1 MRARV
6 IGSWGL
12 AAALAVAT
20 PGGPAQAWALGQ
32 SSSASAQSAVTQ
44 ADIQRLQDAA
54 FDASSELSRLRSR
67 DAAQAERFERE
78 LDDVR
83 DEIVYLK
90 VKINR
95 SESVARSEYTSLRD
109 KLDDLRQRIR
119 GDRSSSSSPTP
130 ASSSSSSSPSSSA
143 TSSSPASAPASGSTS
158 SEPSETSS
166 ASTQR
171 RSSHASG
178 THRHEIPVGKELD
191 VRLQAPLTSETA
203 QVEDRFE
210 ATTLVDL
217 LVDEEVL
224 IPAGSVMRGVVKSV
238 TKAGRLER
246 KGMLTLAFD
255 EITTNG
261 RTYPIRATVTQAIE
275 AGGYK
280 ADAGKIGAG
289 AGVGAIIG
297 GILGGF
303 KGAMAGILIGGGG
316 TVAAT
321 EGQDVRLDAGTVL
334 RVRFDSAVE
343 VTAPRHD
350 GAR

>member
-32 SSSASAQSAVTQ
+32 SNSTPSQSAVTQ
-44 ADIQRLQDAA
+44 ADIQRLQDAS

-78 LDDVR
+78 LDDLR

-119 GDRSSSSSPTP
+119 GDRSSSASSPAPT
-130 ASSSSSSSPSSSA
+130 SSSSSSSPSSSA
-143 TSSSPASAPASGSTS
+143 TTSAPASGSTT
-158 SEPSETSS
+158 SEPVEASTT
-166 ASTQR
+166 STQR

-217 LVDEEVL
+217 LVDDEVL

-238 TKAGRLER
+238 TKAGRIER

-350 GAR
+350 SAR